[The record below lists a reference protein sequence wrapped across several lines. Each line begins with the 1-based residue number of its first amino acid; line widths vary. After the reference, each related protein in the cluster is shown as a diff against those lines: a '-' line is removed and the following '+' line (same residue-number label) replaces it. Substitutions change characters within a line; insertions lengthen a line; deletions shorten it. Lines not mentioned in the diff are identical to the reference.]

1 MCRTIVPLPTPSAGG
16 SPYTVASPPVRRFP
30 GAGSASNVKL
40 LVVTPEPIDAGD
52 LRETLGDE
60 VNGAEVLVL
69 SPATNQ
75 SKLAFWVSDPDDA
88 IAEAKAAETAT
99 VENLHDENVAASG
112 DVGESDPA
120 QAIDD
125 ALATFAADR
134 FVMFSHPEGDRDY
147 REDESLKNRWSIPVT
162 HAVIAR

>member
-1 MCRTIVPLPTPSAGG
+1 
-16 SPYTVASPPVRRFP
+16 
-30 GAGSASNVKL
+30 VKL
-40 LVVTPEPIDAGD
+40 LVVTPEPIDAD
-52 LRETLGDE
+52 FLRETLGDE
-60 VNGAEVLVL
+60 VRGAEVLVV

-88 IAEAKAAETAT
+88 IAEAKQAETET
-99 VENLHDENVAASG
+99 VTNLREEDVDAAG

-134 FVMFSHPEGDRDY
+134 IVIFSHPEGDRDY
-147 REDESLKNRWSIPVT
+147 REDEALTEDRWNIPVT
-162 HAVIAR
+162 HAVIER

>member
-1 MCRTIVPLPTPSAGG
+1 M
-16 SPYTVASPPVRRFP
+16 
-30 GAGSASNVKL
+30 KL
-40 LVVTPEPIDAGD
+40 LVVTPEPIDAD
-52 LRETLGDE
+52 ILRRSLGDE

-75 SKLAFWVSDPDDA
+75 SRLAFWVSDPDDA
-88 IAEAKAAETAT
+88 IAEAKEAETAT
-99 VENLHDENVAASG
+99 VANLREADVDATG

-134 FVMFSHPEGDRDY
+134 IVIFSHPEGDRDY

-162 HAVIAR
+162 HAVISR

>member
-1 MCRTIVPLPTPSAGG
+1 M
-16 SPYTVASPPVRRFP
+16 
-30 GAGSASNVKL
+30 KL
-40 LVVTPEPIDAGD
+40 LVVTPEPINADT
-52 LRETLGDE
+52 LRRTLGDE
-60 VNGAEVLVL
+60 VNGAEVLVV

-88 IAEAKAAETAT
+88 IAEAKEAETET
-99 VENLHDENVAASG
+99 VANLREADVDAKG

-134 FVMFSHPEGDRDY
+134 IVIFSHPEGDRDY
-147 REDESLKNRWSIPVT
+147 REDESLKNRWPIPVT
-162 HAVIAR
+162 HAEIPR